1 MLQSSFSV
9 NCSAEEN
16 TLTMLRGT
24 VMNGM
29 KHIMPTDT
37 LEFEFNHRIDP
48 CDNSFTISG
57 GSVSV
62 TGWTIKGTVVQIRL
76 SASLSYGTQY
86 VLNLGGLSDIYFEEY
101 PDTVIAFETE
111 ALELL
116 SGDFVDDAGKVIS
129 TIDTDYTGY
138 SAKIYNHGEERF
150 FWIAM
155 TLINNENGVMEKCI
169 FKKINVES
177 NSCCD
182 ISEGFSGLDKKA
194 YTVKVFYIENVENLI
209 PYNINSLKPMQLQEL
224 T

>member
-1 MLQSSFSV
+1 MLHSSFSV
-9 NCSAEEN
+9 NCCAEEN

-57 GSVSV
+57 GNVSV

-86 VLNLGGLSDIYFEEY
+86 VLNLCGLSDIYFEEY
-101 PDTVIAFETE
+101 PDTVIKFETE

-155 TLINNENGVMEKCI
+155 TLINAESKVMEKCI
-169 FKKINVES
+169 FKKISVES
-177 NSCCD
+177 NSCCN
-182 ISEGFSGLDKKA
+182 ISEGFSRLDKEA
-194 YTVKVFYIENVENLI
+194 YNVKVFFIESAENLI
-209 PYNINSLKPMQLQEL
+209 PYNINSLKPMQL
-224 T
+224 